1 MMSNFFFY
9 LNKNVNREK
18 ITNFIIES
26 FSYEKKKINKKL
38 VRNYPS
44 YSSFQLFFNLSIVSL
59 IEPTILPSLKMIVFN
74 RLKCNDLASVS
85 WEYCLKH
92 HKFLDLSLTIY
103 SDSIL
108 EEICTFCFVFHENQ
122 IRTVPDSFVSKKR
135 FLSFF
140 LLLLIKNRS
149 EVDR

>member
-1 MMSNFFFY
+1 MMSNFFF
-9 LNKNVNREK
+9 LSEQKCKSRKNYKFYNRK
-18 ITNFIIES
+18 F
-26 FSYEKKKINKKL
+26 FLRKKKINKKL

-44 YSSFQLFFNLSIVSL
+44 YRSFQLFFNLSIVSL

-140 LLLLIKNRS
+140 LSFIIN
-149 EVDR
+149 

>member
-44 YSSFQLFFNLSIVSL
+44 YRSFQLFFNLSIVSL
-59 IEPTILPSLKMIVFN
+59 IEPTILLSLKMIVFN

-140 LLLLIKNRS
+140 HY
-149 EVDR
+149 

>member
-1 MMSNFFFY
+1 MMSNFFF
-9 LNKNVNREK
+9 LSEQKCKSRKNYKFYNRK
-18 ITNFIIES
+18 F
-26 FSYEKKKINKKL
+26 FLRKKKINKKL

-44 YSSFQLFFNLSIVSL
+44 YRSFQLFFNLSIVSL

-85 WEYCLKH
+85 WEYCLKY

-108 EEICTFCFVFHENQ
+108 EEICTFCFVFYENQ

-149 EVDR
+149 EVDW

>member
-1 MMSNFFFY
+1 MSEQKCKSRKNYKFYNRKFF
-9 LNKNVNREK
+9 LR
-18 ITNFIIES
+18 
-26 FSYEKKKINKKL
+26 KKKINKKL

-44 YSSFQLFFNLSIVSL
+44 YRSFQLFFNLSIVSL

-108 EEICTFCFVFHENQ
+108 EEICTFCFVSRESNKNCSRLFRFEK
-122 IRTVPDSFVSKKR
+122 TFSF

-140 LLLLIKNRS
+140 HY
-149 EVDR
+149 